1 MAQAK
6 VLFASITGNNE
17 DIADIVAEA
26 LENNGIATEV
36 DDIDFELSLLAVDQ
50 IDVRYILNLVQSI
63 DLTSKE
69 QQEKDVEVIKKAMEN
84 TANTDGL
91 RLKADL
97 IQKFLEEVIP
107 TLGPNDN
114 IGNSLNEFLAKEREK
129 AVDDF
134 SKETKLSESQ
144 IDEMFNEYKLSG
156 GIDSE
161 KLTTELNDLGYGFLQ
176 NRKVVK
182 KTISFIKETSE
193 KYTAEI

>member
-1 MAQAK
+1 
-6 VLFASITGNNE
+6 
-17 DIADIVAEA
+17 
-26 LENNGIATEV
+26 
-36 DDIDFELSLLAVDQ
+36 
-50 IDVRYILNLVQSI
+50 
-63 DLTSKE
+63 
-69 QQEKDVEVIKKAMEN
+69 MEN

-91 RLKADL
+91 RLKVDL
-97 IQKFLEEVIP
+97 IRKFLEEVIP

-161 KLTTELNDLGYGFLQ
+161 KLITELNDLGYGFLQ
-176 NRKVVK
+176 KRKVVK

-193 KYTAEI
+193 KYTVEI